1 MRFLLAL
8 LLGTVLLAGG
18 PTVPN
23 TFVVNERAL
32 SWTTT
37 FDLEASPAQGKV
49 TKKFWSMADQ
59 YEWTAPNGS
68 VVAVGRKQIF
78 SWGNAIDV
86 RGAQGE
92 YVGQIKEQV
101 FKSMWTKTYSCYS
114 ILNAQGQ
121 QVATS
126 EKLDWFGTDITL
138 WGGRG
143 QRIATVCRPWVNFM
157 GDKWKVEILDPQA
170 VDSRIIV
177 MVGVFKTD
185 ADNIR
190 RSEKSKKSKK

>member
-1 MRFLLAL
+1 M
-8 LLGTVLLAGG
+8 
-18 PTVPN
+18 
-23 TFVVNERAL
+23 
-32 SWTTT
+32 
-37 FDLEASPAQGKV
+37 
-49 TKKFWSMADQ
+49 
-59 YEWTAPNGS
+59 
-68 VVAVGRKQIF
+68 
-78 SWGNAIDV
+78 
-86 RGAQGE
+86 
-92 YVGQIKEQV
+92 GQIKEQV

-157 GDKWKVEILDPQA
+157 GDKWRVEILDPQA

>member
-1 MRFLLAL
+1 MRFLLTL
-8 LLGTVLLAGG
+8 LLGTVLMASS

-23 TFVVNERAL
+23 VFVVNERML
-32 SWTTT
+32 SWTTS
-37 FDLEASPAQGKV
+37 FDLEAAPSLGKV

-68 VVAVGRKQIF
+68 LVAVGRKQVF
-78 SWGNAIDV
+78 SWGNTIDV

-101 FKSMWTKTYSCYS
+101 FKSMWTKTYSSYAIFNS
-114 ILNAQGQ
+114 QGQ

-138 WGGRG
+138 WDGRG

-157 GDKWKVEILDPQA
+157 GDKWKVEIQNPQV

-185 ADNIR
+185 ADNQR
-190 RSEKSKKSKK
+190 RSEKSKKEKS